1 MVNLG
6 PIKWLIK
13 VYLLTLALGLL
24 VWICLQLVH
33 LLTNFPSQIT
43 SNWDTHLR
51 FFVAFPIALP
61 VATSFISPLGALS
74 LLGLLIVGIVRE
86 TKTPGK
92 LFLNHGFGYPE
103 WLLVAGLLGTVGFA
117 VFFLIYGGHYT
128 PVYLA
133 ACGYWIVNLLFVW
146 WMTRRQLNRLAQA

>member
-1 MVNLG
+1 MVNLR
-6 PIKWLIK
+6 PIKWLAK

-43 SNWDTHLR
+43 SNWDAHLS
-51 FFVAFPIALP
+51 FFVAFPVALP
-61 VATSFISPLGALS
+61 VAISFISPVGALS
-74 LLGLLIVGIVRE
+74 LLGLLIVGMVRE
-86 TKTPGK
+86 TKAPGK

-117 VFFLIYGGHYT
+117 VYFLIYGGHYT
-128 PVYLA
+128 AVYLA
-133 ACGYWIVNLLFVW
+133 GCAYWFVNLLFVW